1 MHLIYTNFR
10 SMNHVTVPLR
20 TASLLWIL
28 LGLSS
33 CMKEYTCGCTDFDN
47 GPFYYTIE
55 ARSEEAARELCETPG
70 GDCALQD

>member
-1 MHLIYTNFR
+1 MLAGMTLC
-10 SMNHVTVPLR
+10 SMT
-20 TASLLWIL
+20 
-28 LGLSS
+28 G

-70 GDCALQD
+70 GDCALQQ

>member
-1 MHLIYTNFR
+1 MYHVFVSFR
-10 SMNHVTVPLR
+10 TIC
-20 TASLLWIL
+20 LLWIL
-28 LGLSS
+28 LCLSS

>member
-1 MHLIYTNFR
+1 MYHVFVLFR
-10 SMNHVTVPLR
+10 TIC
-20 TASLLWIL
+20 LLWIL
-28 LGLSS
+28 LCLSS

-47 GPFYYTIE
+47 APFYYTIE

>member
-1 MHLIYTNFR
+1 MYHVFVLFR
-10 SMNHVTVPLR
+10 TIC
-20 TASLLWIL
+20 LLWIL
-28 LGLSS
+28 LCLSS